1 MVDLRT
7 APPPDTPPSPPP
19 RRRSR
24 GPFILLLVLVVVVAA
39 TVAFLVITAKD
50 APRGGGLRIEEPPPK
65 PAGGAVAVEEEV
77 LAAWRGYRAALDE
90 VNRENP
96 DPDDPLLAEYATGEA
111 LETVRAAAAR
121 NRDEG
126 LVVAFPE
133 NSISEMWTESVSI
146 DGDTAT
152 VRSCEVDDGLLLR
165 AENGEV
171 INDDVVTY
179 LLEATLVR
187 EDSRWKVSKV
197 VTEAKWDGLAGCALE
212 HRR

>member
-7 APPPDTPPSPPP
+7 APPPGTPPTPPP

-24 GPFILLLVLVVVVAA
+24 GPFILLLVLVVVGVA
-39 TVAFLVITAKD
+39 TVTFLVITAAKD
-50 APRGGGLRIEEPPPK
+50 APRGGGLRLEEPPPK
-65 PAGGAVAVEEEV
+65 PDGSAVEEEV
-77 LAAWRGYRAALDE
+77 LAAWRGYREALDE

-96 DPDDPLLAEYATGEA
+96 DPDEPLLAQYATGEA
-111 LETVRAAAAR
+111 LETVRAAATR

-126 LVVAFPE
+126 VVVAFPE

-179 LLEATLVR
+179 LLGATLVR
-187 EDSRWKVSKV
+187 EESRWKVSKV
-197 VTEAKWDGLAGCALE
+197 VTEAKWDGVAGCALE